1 MEQETTSKLLEDNS
15 MSAEKSRQSDDA
27 GFSLESSIT
36 KAVRHVRKSQPILI
50 LLPGTTTLAFNL
62 PTFEYDND
70 NSLYT
75 WLKSCL
81 NDYAIIIRPTDT
93 KIPRINDIADLL
105 HIPIFVILDIPDQEV
120 TGMAK
125 SFLSHHDRISYT
137 EIDMIQVNDGKA
149 DSAFIT
155 PANESVTTTA
165 ESTSVDAPSTTFA
178 KLLENHK
185 NGKGA

>member
-15 MSAEKSRQSDDA
+15 MSAEVARQTDAA

-50 LLPGTTTLAFNL
+50 LLPGTTTLSFNL

-75 WLKSCL
+75 WLKACL
-81 NDYAIIIRPTDT
+81 NDYAIIIKPTDT

-105 HIPIFVILDIPDQEV
+105 HLPIFVVLDIPDQEV

-137 EIDMIQVNDGKA
+137 EIDMVQVNDGKA
-149 DSAFIT
+149 EESFIAPADEKIDST
-155 PANESVTTTA
+155 PQSTQA
-165 ESTSVDAPSTTFA
+165 ESPSTTFA

>member
-1 MEQETTSKLLEDNS
+1 MEQNVTSNDQEENTASNETT
-15 MSAEKSRQSDDA
+15 RQTDDA

-50 LLPGTTTLAFNL
+50 LIPGTTTLSFNL

-75 WLKSCL
+75 WLKACL
-81 NDYAIIIRPTDT
+81 NDYAIIIKPSET

-105 HIPIFVILDIPDQEV
+105 HLPIFVVLDIPDQEV
-120 TGMAK
+120 SGMAK

-137 EIDMIQVNDGKA
+137 EIDTVQVNDGKA
-149 DSAFIT
+149 EEVFVAPAVSAT
-155 PANESVTTTA
+155 NTTETMA
-165 ESTSVDAPSTTFA
+165 STEAPSSMFA

>member
-1 MEQETTSKLLEDNS
+1 MEQDNTHQ
-15 MSAEKSRQSDDA
+15 AEESSNPDEFSRQTDDA

-36 KAVRHVRKSQPILI
+36 KAVRHVRKGQPILI
-50 LLPGTTTLAFNL
+50 LIPGTTTLSFNL

-75 WLKSCL
+75 WLKACL
-81 NDYAIIIRPTDT
+81 NDYAIIIKPTET

-105 HIPIFVILDIPDQEV
+105 HLPIYVVLDIPDQDV
-120 TGMAK
+120 SGMAK

-137 EIDMIQVNDGKA
+137 EIDMVQVNEGKA
-149 DSAFIT
+149 DDAFVAPT
-155 PANESVTTTA
+155 VTTPNTMSG
-165 ESTSVDAPSTTFA
+165 ESSSESPSNTFA

-185 NGKGA
+185 NGKGS

>member
-1 MEQETTSKLLEDNS
+1 MEQDNLRQQ
-15 MSAEKSRQSDDA
+15 AEESSNANEFSRQTDDA

-36 KAVRHVRKSQPILI
+36 KAVRHVRKGQPILI
-50 LLPGTTTLAFNL
+50 LIPGTTTLSFNL

-75 WLKSCL
+75 WLKACL
-81 NDYAIIIRPTDT
+81 NDYAIIIKPTET

-105 HIPIFVILDIPDQEV
+105 HLPIYVVLDIPDQDV
-120 TGMAK
+120 SGMAK

-137 EIDMIQVNDGKA
+137 EIDMVQVNEGKA
-149 DSAFIT
+149 DKALVPPVVNTSDT
-155 PANESVTTTA
+155 MNS
-165 ESTSVDAPSTTFA
+165 ESTSESPSKTFA

-185 NGKGA
+185 NGKGS

>member
-1 MEQETTSKLLEDNS
+1 MEQESTSKLLEDNS
-15 MSAEKSRQSDDA
+15 MSAEKSRQTDAA

-50 LLPGTTTLAFNL
+50 LLPGTTTLTFNL
-62 PTFEYDND
+62 PIFEYDND

-81 NDYAIIIRPTDT
+81 NEYAIIIKPTDT

-105 HIPIFVILDIPDQEV
+105 HLPIFVVLDIPDQKV

-137 EIDMIQVNDGKA
+137 EIDMIQVNEGKA
-149 DSAFIT
+149 EQAFVVPTENYATNAADS
-155 PANESVTTTA
+155 PA
-165 ESTSVDAPSTTFA
+165 VDAPSTTFA

-185 NGKGA
+185 NGKSA

>member
-1 MEQETTSKLLEDNS
+1 MEQYNS
-15 MSAEKSRQSDDA
+15 SQQAEESSNPSEFSRQTDDA

-36 KAVRHVRKSQPILI
+36 KAVRHVRKGQPILI
-50 LLPGTTTLAFNL
+50 LIPGTTTLSFNL

-75 WLKSCL
+75 WLKACL
-81 NDYAIIIRPTDT
+81 SDYAIIIKPTET

-105 HIPIFVILDIPDQEV
+105 HLPIYVVLDIPDQDV
-120 TGMAK
+120 SGMAK

-137 EIDMIQVNDGKA
+137 EIDMVQVNEGKA
-149 DSAFIT
+149 DETFVP
-155 PANESVTTTA
+155 PAVTVPDNMSG
-165 ESTSVDAPSTTFA
+165 ESTSESPSTTFA

-185 NGKGA
+185 NGKGS

>member
-1 MEQETTSKLLEDNS
+1 MENDNTAKLLEENA
-15 MSAEKSRQSDDA
+15 MSAESARQTDAA

-50 LLPGTTTLAFNL
+50 LLPGTTSLSFNL
-62 PTFEYDND
+62 PTFEFDND

-81 NDYAIIIRPTDT
+81 NDYAIIIKPSDV
-93 KIPRINDIADLL
+93 KVPRVNDIADLL
-105 HIPIFVILDIPDQEV
+105 HLPIFVVMDIPDQEIS
-120 TGMAK
+120 GMAK

-137 EIDMIQVNDGKA
+137 EIDMIQVNEGQ
-149 DSAFIT
+149 
-155 PANESVTTTA
+155 ANKPFVIDNEEPEVSTEPSVTT
-165 ESTSVDAPSTTFA
+165 EPPSTTFA

>member
-1 MEQETTSKLLEDNS
+1 MEQDNTLKQTEES
-15 MSAEKSRQSDDA
+15 SNPNEFSRQTDDA

-36 KAVRHVRKSQPILI
+36 KAVRHVRKGQPILI
-50 LLPGTTTLAFNL
+50 LIPGDTTLSFNL

-75 WLKSCL
+75 WLKACL
-81 NDYAIIIRPTDT
+81 NDYAIIIKPTET

-105 HIPIFVILDIPDQEV
+105 HLPIYVVLDIPDQDV
-120 TGMAK
+120 SGMAK

-137 EIDMIQVNDGKA
+137 EIDMVQVNEGKA
-149 DSAFIT
+149 DENFVP
-155 PANESVTTTA
+155 PAVAVTN
-165 ESTSVDAPSTTFA
+165 TSDATSPSEAPSKTFA

-185 NGKGA
+185 NGKNA

>member
-1 MEQETTSKLLEDNS
+1 MEQDTTSKILEDNS
-15 MSAEKSRQSDDA
+15 MSAEKARQTDDA

-50 LLPGTTTLAFNL
+50 LLPGTTTLSFNL

-81 NDYAIIIRPTDT
+81 NEYAIIIKPTDT

-105 HIPIFVILDIPDQEV
+105 HLPIFVVLDIPDQEV

-137 EIDMIQVNDGKA
+137 EIDMVQVNEGKA
-149 DSAFIT
+149 DEPFVDST
-155 PANESVTTTA
+155 KETVVVKTDSYTT
-165 ESTSVDAPSTTFA
+165 DAPSSTFA

-185 NGKGA
+185 NGKSA

>member
-1 MEQETTSKLLEDNS
+1 MELETTSKLLEDNS
-15 MSAEKSRQSDDA
+15 MSAEKSRQTDAA

-50 LLPGTTTLAFNL
+50 LLPGTTTLSFNL

-81 NDYAIIIRPTDT
+81 NEYAIIIKPTDT
-93 KIPRINDIADLL
+93 KIPRVNDIADLL
-105 HIPIFVILDIPDQEV
+105 HLPIFVVLDIPDQEV

-137 EIDMIQVNDGKA
+137 EIDMIQVNEGKA
-149 DSAFIT
+149 EQSFVVPDDSNVST
-155 PANESVTTTA
+155 ANDIPV
-165 ESTSVDAPSTTFA
+165 VNAPSTTFA

>member
-1 MEQETTSKLLEDNS
+1 MEQDTTSKLLEDNS
-15 MSAEKSRQSDDA
+15 MSAEKSRQTDDA

-50 LLPGTTTLAFNL
+50 LLPGTTTLTFNL

-81 NDYAIIIRPTDT
+81 NEYAIIIKPTDT
-93 KIPRINDIADLL
+93 KIPRVNDIADLL
-105 HIPIFVILDIPDQEV
+105 HLPIFVIFDIPDQEV

-137 EIDMIQVNDGKA
+137 EIDMIQVNGGKA
-149 DSAFIT
+149 VEAFVAPEVENT
-155 PANESVTTTA
+155 VVVTDTS
-165 ESTSVDAPSTTFA
+165 STVTPSTTFA

>member
-1 MEQETTSKLLEDNS
+1 MESETTSTLLEDNS
-15 MSAEKSRQSDDA
+15 LSAEKSRQTDDA

-50 LLPGTTTLAFNL
+50 ILPGTTNLTFNL

-81 NDYAIIIRPTDT
+81 NEYVIIIKPTDT

-105 HIPIFVILDIPDQEV
+105 HLPIFAVLDIPDQQV

-137 EIDMIQVNDGKA
+137 EIDMIQLNEGKSDQFLIMPENEAANNIA
-149 DSAFIT
+149 DS
-155 PANESVTTTA
+155 
-165 ESTSVDAPSTTFA
+165 TSNTAPSTTFA

>member
-1 MEQETTSKLLEDNS
+1 MEQDNLLQQAEENS
-15 MSAEKSRQSDDA
+15 NPNEFSRQTDDA

-36 KAVRHVRKSQPILI
+36 KAVRHVRKGQPILI
-50 LLPGTTTLAFNL
+50 LIPGTTTLSFNL

-75 WLKSCL
+75 WLKACL
-81 NDYAIIIRPTDT
+81 NDYAIIIKPTET

-105 HIPIFVILDIPDQEV
+105 HLPIYVVLDIPDQDV
-120 TGMAK
+120 SGMAK

-137 EIDMIQVNDGKA
+137 EIDMVQVNEGKA
-149 DSAFIT
+149 DETFVPPTVAVPDTMSGASSSET
-155 PANESVTTTA
+155 
-165 ESTSVDAPSTTFA
+165 PSTTFA

-185 NGKGA
+185 NGKGS

>member
-1 MEQETTSKLLEDNS
+1 MEQDNTAKILEDNS
-15 MSAEKSRQSDDA
+15 MSAEKARQVDDA

-36 KAVRHVRKSQPILI
+36 KAVRFVRKSQPILI
-50 LLPGTTTLAFNL
+50 LLPGTTSLTFNL

-81 NDYAIIIRPTDT
+81 NDYAIIIKPTDT

-105 HIPIFVILDIPDQEV
+105 HLPIFVVLDIPDQEV

-149 DSAFIT
+149 DEPF
-155 PANESVTTTA
+155 VGTA
-165 ESTSVDAPSTTFA
+165 EDATVVKNDSYSQEAPSSTFA
-178 KLLENHK
+178 KLLESHK

>member
-1 MEQETTSKLLEDNS
+1 MEQDNS
-15 MSAEKSRQSDDA
+15 PQQAEESSNANEFSHQTDDA

-36 KAVRHVRKSQPILI
+36 KAVRHVRKGQPILVLI
-50 LLPGTTTLAFNL
+50 PGTTTLSFNL

-75 WLKSCL
+75 WLKACL
-81 NDYAIIIRPTDT
+81 SDYAIIIKPTET

-105 HIPIFVILDIPDQEV
+105 HLPIYVVLDIPDQDV
-120 TGMAK
+120 SGMAK

-137 EIDMIQVNDGKA
+137 EIDVVQVNEGKA
-149 DSAFIT
+149 DET
-155 PANESVTTTA
+155 LVPPAVTVPDTMSG
-165 ESTSVDAPSTTFA
+165 ESTSESPSKIFA

-185 NGKGA
+185 NGKGS

>member
-1 MEQETTSKLLEDNS
+1 MEQDTTSKLLEDNAA
-15 MSAEKSRQSDDA
+15 SAETARQTDAA

-36 KAVRHVRKSQPILI
+36 KAVRHVRKSQPIVILI
-50 LLPGTTTLAFNL
+50 PGTTTLSFNL

-75 WLKSCL
+75 WLKACL
-81 NDYAIIIRPTDT
+81 NDYAIIIKPTDT
-93 KIPRINDIADLL
+93 KISRINDIADLL
-105 HIPIFVILDIPDQEV
+105 HLPIFIVLDIPDQEV

-137 EIDMIQVNDGKA
+137 EIDMVQVNDGKA
-149 DSAFIT
+149 SDAFVIPTDDSANSF
-155 PANESVTTTA
+155 ETA
-165 ESTSVDAPSTTFA
+165 ALSEAPSTTFA

-185 NGKGA
+185 NGKGS